1 MQLIFFGFA
10 GVGFISLLS
19 LAVAY
24 NSDYMLSLISSLC
37 RVHLAY
43 RTAGRAARAKAWKE
57 LEQEP
62 A

>member
-1 MQLIFFGFA
+1 MDLLLFMLA
-10 GVGFISLLS
+10 GVGLLA
-19 LAVAY
+19 LMLVAVAY

-57 LEQEP
+57 MSEEC